1 MLNFS
6 NNVTKVEILEALTCW
21 DSSIRI
27 CRITAGPDGKLIVE
41 GKQGDR
47 GVVYVYQDRCWVE
60 I

>member
-6 NNVTKVEILEALTCW
+6 NNVTKVEILEALIRW

>member
-6 NNVTKVEILEALTCW
+6 NNVTKVEILEALARW

-47 GVVYVYQDRCWVE
+47 GVVYVYQDLCWIE
-60 I
+60 K

>member
-1 MLNFS
+1 MLNVS
-6 NNVTKVEILEALTCW
+6 NNVTKVEILEALTRW

-27 CRITAGPDGKLIVE
+27 CRITVGPDGKLIVE